1 MRHLKLEHRLGK
13 LEMGFLHAIRIL
25 LVTISKLYPHSVVF
39 VTLEQHL
46 VDGPKSV
53 LEAFLTVNPK
63 RIFSSSS

>member
-25 LVTISKLYPHSVVF
+25 LVTISKLYPHSVVS

-46 VDGPKSV
+46 DGPKSV